1 MTKFK
6 KILEFII
13 AFLKFLFNFKSSDS
27 EVTKTAVVY
36 PGRDR
41 TYVPKT

>member
-27 EVTKTAVVY
+27 EVAKTAVVY
-36 PGRDR
+36 PGRDKG
-41 TYVPKT
+41 YVQKT